1 MAKNSRNK
9 KKNPIRTLFTLT
21 LIFIASLLVYA
32 ASTEYMMTRRLEKEI
47 NSSENLINT
56 LENQDQKSSDSQDEK
71 DTDNVKRYARGKYLV
86 SKPGGEIYR
95 LPAKNITDNNED

>member
-21 LIFIASLLVYA
+21 LIFIASLLVHA
-32 ASTEYMMTRRLEKEI
+32 AGTEYMMTRRLEKEI

-56 LENQDQKSSDSQDEK
+56 LENQEASDGQEEK
-71 DTDNVKRYARGKYLV
+71 DTDNVKRYARGKHLV
-86 SKPGGEIYR
+86 SKPNGEIYR
-95 LPAKNITDNNED
+95 LPAKNITDNSED